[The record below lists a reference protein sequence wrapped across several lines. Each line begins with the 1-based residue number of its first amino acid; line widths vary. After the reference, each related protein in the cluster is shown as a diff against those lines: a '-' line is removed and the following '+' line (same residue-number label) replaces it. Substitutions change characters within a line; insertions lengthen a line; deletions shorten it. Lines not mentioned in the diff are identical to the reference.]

1 MARKNTPSF
10 VVELPLAATPRDE
23 SRLGKGLFEAAK
35 RLNNTLLQNGLE
47 TVDAVR
53 NDPAWSLARKMPR
66 KNQEEIIARGEAFRA
81 VKTKHKFSDYD
92 FQALAVA
99 HKNAAGFTGRLGAN
113 TTQKLGT
120 KVFKALEQHL
130 LGTRGK
136 PRFKG
141 IKRPLHS
148 VEGKNN
154 SKDLRWNEDDGCLYL
169 TASWAIP
176 AVLPDLRKDEWLW
189 SALQS
194 PVKYCRIVRRKFKG
208 ELKYYVQLVLEGL
221 APIKLSLLA
230 RLAQEGTV
238 AGIDIGPSNIGWCT
252 ETDAGFFKFCADVDA
267 PQKIIRR
274 LQRKVSR
281 QTLANNPENFDE
293 NGRAKRGC
301 KWIRSARQRETEN
314 QLLALQAQTAA
325 RRANAHGRDINNLL
339 GRARAFRHDGVSVK
353 SLQKNYG
360 KSVNARAPGRFM
372 SELERKAER
381 AGGASKSINVR
392 QLKTSQYDH
401 SNGAFVKKK
410 LSDRWHLFGD
420 GRGRCQRD
428 VYSAFLALHVVE
440 TVDQDGVI
448 TESHDRALLE
458 AAWIR
463 LEPALLAKRLFIK
476 NESVNMGE
484 RSSIDLSRGPCQLPS
499 SKAEGSGLRPGPRAR
514 RANRVRKVTE
524 PIGLNQNLE
533 RGLGAPN
540 EFRNHRPLPLHA
552 TRRGEGGEDVSPE
565 QFRI

>member
-1 MARKNTPSF
+1 MAKKPKPSF
-10 VVELPLAATPRDE
+10 VVELPLATTPSDN

-47 TVDAVR
+47 IVDAIR
-53 NDPAWSLARKMPR
+53 NDPAWDLARKMPR
-66 KNQEEIIARGEAFRA
+66 KTEEEIIARSDAFRS
-81 VKTKHKFSDYD
+81 VRTKHKFSDFD
-92 FQALAVA
+92 FQYLATKN
-99 HKNAAGFTGRLGAN
+99 KNAAGFSGRIGAN
-113 TTQKLGT
+113 VTQKLGT
-120 KVFKALEQHL
+120 KVFKALEEYL
-130 LGTRGK
+130 FGSRGR

-154 SKDLRWNEDDGCLYL
+154 AADLRWNEDDGCLYL

-221 APIKLSLLA
+221 APIKVSLLS
-230 RLAQEGTV
+230 RLAEKGTV
-238 AGIDIGPSNIGWCT
+238 AGLDIGPSNIGWCT
-252 ETDAGFFKFCADVDA
+252 QTDAGFFKFCADVDA
-267 PQKIIRR
+267 PQKLIRQM
-274 LQRKVSR
+274 QRTVDR
-281 QTLANNPENFDE
+281 RNRANNPENFDE
-293 NGRAKRGC
+293 EGRAKKGC
-301 KWIRSARQRETEN
+301 KWVKSDRQRETEN
-314 QLLALQAQTAA
+314 HLAALQTQTAA

-339 GRARAFRHDGVSVK
+339 GRARTFRHDGVSVK
-353 SLQKNYG
+353 SLQKNYS

-372 SELERKAER
+372 SELGRKAER

-392 QLKTSQYDH
+392 QLKTSQFDH
-401 SNGAFVKKK
+401 GNGEFHKKK
-410 LSDRWHLFGD
+410 LSERWHNFGD

-440 TVDQDGVI
+440 TVDQDGAI

-463 LEPALLAKRLFIK
+463 LEPALLAKGLFIK
-476 NESVNMGE
+476 DESISTGE
-484 RSSIDLSRGPCQLPS
+484 RSSIDLSRGPCELLS
-499 SKAEGSGLRPGPRAR
+499 SKVEGLGPRPGARAR
-514 RANRVRKVTE
+514 RAARVRKVTGSA
-524 PIGLNQNLE
+524 GLN
-533 RGLGAPN
+533 RKP
-540 EFRNHRPLPLHA
+540 
-552 TRRGEGGEDVSPE
+552 
-565 QFRI
+565 